1 MEFRCRLGRA
11 SGEVVEGVYAAEDE
25 AQLRR
30 ALEQKGL
37 LVLSLHPRRGL
48 QRSRV
53 LRRPGASVRRNR
65 RVGRREFIVFNQEL
79 ATLLKA
85 GLPLVESL
93 DILRRRVDDPP
104 LRAMLDDVHGR
115 VRSGEAL
122 SEAFAAQAPA
132 VPGVYTASLLAGE
145 KSGSLEQVVR
155 RYAAHA
161 RVLAEVRR
169 KTLSA
174 LIYPAL
180 LLALSLLVIAII
192 VLQVVPEFAG
202 FYGGLGAELPLVTRA
217 ILGVSEL
224 VRGHFAVLALVFGL
238 AGGGLWAWMRRPGR
252 SALVDRLL
260 LRVPLAGAVTGKYA
274 ASQLSR
280 TLATLLGGGLP
291 LVDAL
296 DVAGRAI
303 GNRHVAGELDTV
315 SREVRE
321 GQALSASMAAR
332 GVFPPVAVKMVEVGE
347 STGALQEMLDS
358 AADFFD
364 EEIDTTL
371 GRLMTLIEPVLL
383 VVMGVVIAGML
394 LALYMP
400 LLQLGTLVR

>member
-30 ALEQKGL
+30 ELERQGL
-37 LVLSLHPRRGL
+37 LVLALHPRHGL

-53 LRRPGASVRRNR
+53 LRRPGASVRRPR

-93 DILRRRVDDPP
+93 DILRRRVDNSP
-104 LRAMLDDVHGR
+104 LRAMLDDVHER

-122 SEAFAAQAPA
+122 SEAFVAQAPA

-145 KSGSLEQVVR
+145 KSGNLEQVVR
-155 RYAAHA
+155 RYVAHA

-180 LLALSLLVIAII
+180 LLALSLLVVAII
-192 VLQVVPEFAG
+192 VLGVVPEFAG
-202 FYGGLGAELPLVTRA
+202 FYGGLGAELPLATRA
-217 ILGVSEL
+217 ILSVSEL
-224 VRGHFAVLALVFGL
+224 VRGYFVALALALGL
-238 AGGGLWAWMRRPGR
+238 AGGGLWVWMRRPGR

-260 LRVPLAGAVTGKYA
+260 LRVPLAGAVVGKYA
-274 ASQLSR
+274 TSQLSR

-303 GNRHVAGELDTV
+303 GNRHVAGALDTV

-332 GVFPPVAVKMVEVGE
+332 GIFPSVAVKMVEVGE
-347 STGALQEMLDS
+347 STGALQEMLNS
-358 AADFFD
+358 VADFFD

-371 GRLMTLIEPVLL
+371 GRLMTLIEPILL

-400 LLQLGTLVR
+400 LLQLGSLVQ

>member
-11 SGEVVEGVYAAEDE
+11 SGEVVEGVYSAEDE
-25 AQLRR
+25 AHLRR
-30 ALEQKGL
+30 DLEQQGL
-37 LVLSLHPRRGL
+37 LVLSLHPCRGL

-53 LRRPGASVRRNR
+53 LRRPGASFRRTR

-93 DILRRRVDDPP
+93 DILRRRVDNPP
-104 LRAMLDDVHGR
+104 LRAMLDDVHER
-115 VRSGEAL
+115 VQSGAAL

-132 VPGVYTASLLAGE
+132 VPGVYIASLLAGE

-155 RYAAHA
+155 RYVAHA

-180 LLALSLLVIAII
+180 LLALSLLVVAII
-192 VLQVVPEFAG
+192 VLRVVPEFAG

-224 VRGHFAVLALVFGL
+224 VRGYFVALTLVFGL
-238 AGGGLWAWMRRPGR
+238 AGGGLWAWMRRSGR

-274 ASQLSR
+274 TSQLSR

-347 STGALQEMLDS
+347 STGALQEMLNS

-400 LLQLGTLVR
+400 LLQLGTLVQ